1 VPDFDLT
8 TLDGLLGAVAAYDQE
23 LLRKQPAT
31 LESGSARQAAG
42 ADSGP
47 RSGDELGEFTGTYC
61 AHCGGSRRMRLVAH
75 DDRCAHLNPRRL
87 KQKRRTLA
95 EIGIKHDLLAFAIG
109 VPPPV
114 FSAACLQC
122 QRRMSLIVDA
132 GPPSEVIV
140 VGARARGLATAHT
153 PDGVAFYLDQA
164 YRARTSGAHTAAT
177 AMHRA
182 ALEQFLHDQGFGSGM
197 LAARIDAAI
206 AADPSWVQQ
215 LDEELMHALRALG
228 NRAVHVGT
236 GDLSQQA
243 ALDRQLVED
252 AERLFIDVL
261 DEVYEMPAQRD
272 ERRQRLLKA
281 RQAYQPNGPT

>member
-8 TLDGLLGAVAAYDQE
+8 TLDGLLGAVAAYDHE
-23 LLRKQPAT
+23 LLRKQPAV
-31 LESGSARQAAG
+31 LEGSSARPGAG
-42 ADSGP
+42 IDPGP

-61 AHCGGSRRMRLVAH
+61 ARCGGSRRMRLVAH
-75 DDRCAHLNPRRL
+75 DDRCAHVNPRRL
-87 KQKRRTLA
+87 EQTRRTLEELNA
-95 EIGIKHDLLAFAIG
+95 KHDPLAFAIG

-114 FSAACLQC
+114 FTAACLQC
-122 QRRMSLIVDA
+122 QCRMSLVVDA
-132 GPPSEVIV
+132 GPPSQVIV
-140 VGARARGLATAHT
+140 FGARARGLATVHT

-164 YRARTSGAHTAAT
+164 YRARTRGAHTAAT

-182 ALEQFLHDQGFGSGM
+182 ALEQFLHGQGFGSGT

-206 AADPSWVQQ
+206 AADPPWVHQ

-228 NRAVHVGT
+228 NRAVHVGA

-252 AERLFIDVL
+252 AEHLFIDVL
-261 DEVYEMPAQRD
+261 DEVYEMPARRD
-272 ERRQRLLKA
+272 ERRERLLKA
-281 RQAYQPNGPT
+281 RQRDGPDGAA